1 MAYNW
6 ILLASEQ
13 NNDWPL
19 NKQTKNILWV
29 ISNIF
34 VIKKIDI
41 PFKKSLHVSTKK
53 PKYYPVV
60 AQMVKNLF
68 TVLEIQE
75 CNPLQYS
82 WLEHP
87 MDTGAWWAT
96 VYRAAKSWTWLTYWY
111 FHFH

>member
-34 VIKKIDI
+34 VIKKNRYS
-41 PFKKSLHVSTKK
+41 FQKKSSC
-53 PKYYPVV
+53 KY
-60 AQMVKNLF
+60 KE
-68 TVLEIQE
+68 T
-75 CNPLQYS
+75 
-82 WLEHP
+82 
-87 MDTGAWWAT
+87 
-96 VYRAAKSWTWLTYWY
+96 
-111 FHFH
+111 